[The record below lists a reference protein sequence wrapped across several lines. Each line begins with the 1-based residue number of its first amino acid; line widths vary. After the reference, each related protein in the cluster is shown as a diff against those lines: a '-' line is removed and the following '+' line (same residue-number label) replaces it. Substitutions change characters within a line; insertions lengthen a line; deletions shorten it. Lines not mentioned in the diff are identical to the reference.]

1 MAVQV
6 NVLEAKTQLSRLLD
20 RAEAGEEVI
29 IARAGQPVA
38 RLVPVTAS
46 ADASRMLGT
55 LAGKGW
61 IADDFGA
68 PVTEDFLLAPG
79 ADAPRTRKKSSAKKR
94 ARRART
100 R

>member
-38 RLVPVTAS
+38 RLVPITAS
-46 ADASRMLGT
+46 ADAPRTLGT

-61 IADDFGA
+61 VAADFDA

-79 ADAPRTRKKSSAKKR
+79 ADAPRKPSAKKR
-94 ARRART
+94 ARRTRT